1 MVEREWVFLQQQQV
15 QLRLQEEARVSLL
28 SLLALPLLMLALP
41 LLMMALLLLMMAFPL
56 SLLALSLSLLGVAVL
71 LVERLLLLLAEKFLV
86 LLVGWFLL
94 LLVVGRFLLPSVLA
108 VLRLRLEIFR
118 GRLLIRLPQVQVVR
132 RLSADLVLQGV
143 HRTWRQHLLGQHC
156 RPCSLH

>member
-1 MVEREWVFLQQQQV
+1 MVEREWVFLQKRQV
-15 QLRLQEEARVSLL
+15 QLRLKEEAKMSLLSLLALPL
-28 SLLALPLLMLALP
+28 SLLALPLLMLGVA
-41 LLMMALLLLMMAFPL
+41 ALLEKKFPL
-56 SLLALSLSLLGVAVL
+56 SLVG
-71 LVERLLLLLAEKFLV
+71 RFLV

-118 GRLLIRLPQVQVVR
+118 GRLLVRLPQVQVVR